1 MTVGQPSDP
10 NEPSPAGVPPTS
22 SSRRPP
28 ERIFFYRL
36 AIGSLVLLA
45 ATWSPDWDD
54 RYLNEAAITAVINLT
69 AAVAALYWARR
80 RPSDSSNIGLLAA
93 STLIS
98 LAAAAG
104 FTALGIA
111 TESDDLGLWRL
122 IGVFWVLSS
131 LGLVVTPIARKANT

>member
-1 MTVGQPSDP
+1 MFLSFLM
-10 NEPSPAGVPPTS
+10 SA
-22 SSRRPP
+22 
-28 ERIFFYRL
+28 
-36 AIGSLVLLA
+36 AIGLLVLLT

-54 RYLNEAAITAVINLT
+54 KYLNEAAITAVVNLT
-69 AAVAALYWARR
+69 AAVAALYWTRR

-131 LGLVVTPIARKANT
+131 LGLVVTPIVRKANT